1 MVFLQELCT
10 LIILGWYELTRGG
23 INGERNVPMKV
34 EVVLF
39 KYRRGT
45 SIE

>member
-23 INGERNVPMKV
+23 INGEPMKV